1 MKRSA
6 SSQRWLQR
14 QENDPFVK
22 RAQLEGFRSRAVYKL
37 MEINEKDHLLK
48 PNMTI
53 LDLGA
58 APGSWSQWAVQHLN
72 YRATVIATDILPI
85 EPLKGVTVVQGDF
98 TEETTIQMIRDLF
111 VSQQADLVMSDL
123 APNMSGMKAVDQPKA
138 VMLAELALETAF
150 ELLKPKG
157 DFITKLFQG
166 EGFDA
171 YLNQLR
177 KGFQKVLIRKPKASR
192 PESREV
198 YLVARHKL

>member
-14 QENDPFVK
+14 QANDPFVK
-22 RAQLEGFRSRAVYKL
+22 KAQQEGFRSRAVYKL
-37 MEINEKDHLLK
+37 MELNEKDSFLK

-58 APGSWSQWAVQHLN
+58 APGGWSQWAMKHLHN
-72 YRATVIATDILPI
+72 KANIIAIDILPI
-85 EPLKGVTVVQGDF
+85 EPLDGVTILQGDF
-98 TEETTIQMIRDLF
+98 TEENTLQMIREIF
-111 VSQQADLVMSDL
+111 ISQHADLVMSDL
-123 APNMSGMKAVDQPKA
+123 APNMSGMKGVDQPKT
-138 VMLAELALETAF
+138 VMLAELALETAL

-171 YLNQLR
+171 YLMQLR
-177 KGFQKVLIRKPKASR
+177 KYFQKVHIRKPKASR

>member
-58 APGSWSQWAVQHLN
+58 APGSWSQWAGQYLN
-72 YRATVIATDILPI
+72 YRATIIATDILPI
-85 EPLKGVTVVQGDF
+85 EPLKGVTIVQGDF

-123 APNMSGMKAVDQPKA
+123 APNMSGMKAVDQPKT

-166 EGFDA
+166 EGFDV

>member
-14 QENDPFVK
+14 QEHDPFVK
-22 RAQLEGFRSRAVYKL
+22 KAQQEGFRSRAVYKL
-37 MEINEKDHLLK
+37 MELNEKDRLLK

-58 APGSWSQWAVQHLN
+58 APGGWSQWTMKYLQNKVN
-72 YRATVIATDILPI
+72 VIAIDILPI
-85 EPLKGVTVVQGDF
+85 EPLEGVTILQGDF
-98 TEETTIQMIRDLF
+98 IEEKTLQMIRDAF
-111 VSQQADLVMSDL
+111 ISQHADLVMSDL

-138 VMLAELALETAF
+138 IMLAELALETAL

-157 DFITKLFQG
+157 DFVTKLFQG
-166 EGFDA
+166 EGFDV
-171 YLNQLR
+171 YLQQLR
-177 KGFQKVLIRKPKASR
+177 QYFQKVLIRKPKASR

>member
-14 QENDPFVK
+14 HENDPFVK
-22 RAQLEGFRSRAVYKL
+22 KAQQEGYRSRAVYKL
-37 MEINEKDHLLK
+37 MELNEKDHLLK

-58 APGSWSQWAVQHLN
+58 APGGWSQWAMKHLQN
-72 YRATVIATDILPI
+72 KANIIATDILPI
-85 EPLKGVTVVQGDF
+85 EPLAGVTILQGDF
-98 TEETTIQMIRDLF
+98 TEEKTLQMIREAF
-111 VSQQADLVMSDL
+111 TSQHADLVMSDL

-138 VMLAELALETAF
+138 VLLAEIALETAL

-157 DFITKLFQG
+157 DFVTKLFQG
-166 EGFDA
+166 EGFEA
-171 YLNQLR
+171 YLIQLR
-177 KGFQKVLIRKPKASR
+177 KHFQKVLIRKPKASR

-198 YLVARHKL
+198 YLVARHKI

>member
-22 RAQLEGFRSRAVYKL
+22 KAQQEGFRSRAVYKL
-37 MEINEKDHLLK
+37 MELNEKDHLLK

-58 APGSWSQWAVQHLN
+58 APGGWSQWAMKYLQN
-72 YRATVIATDILPI
+72 KANIIAIDILPI
-85 EPLKGVTVVQGDF
+85 EPLAGVTILQGDF
-98 TEETTIQMIRDLF
+98 TEEKTVQMLREAFI
-111 VSQQADLVMSDL
+111 SQHADLVMSDL
-123 APNMSGMKAVDQPKA
+123 APNMSGIKAVDQPKA
-138 VMLAELALETAF
+138 IFLAELALETAL
-150 ELLKPKG
+150 ELLKPSG

-171 YLNQLR
+171 YLTQLR
-177 KGFQKVLIRKPKASR
+177 THFHHVHIRKPKASR